1 MDILEI
7 NGTMEELILIISIGC
22 LGLAIGF
29 VTGVY
34 HERRANFK
42 TRIRSLSKD
51 DDGKQ
56 SIDSEGYRS
65 NTNARPRNLEVLKE
79 LIIHN
84 SVKHDNTNERLIKL
98 FEKLKTLEEAVEAN
112 SKITE
117 FWQTVKKYAAYV
129 LIGGLTVYGG
139 NLAKHYII
147 DETPTPSVTQ

>member
-1 MDILEI
+1 MSGEP
-7 NGTMEELILIISIGC
+7 ISRPEFD
-22 LGLAIGF
+22 LYLKMNAESNQSTAKAIEAIQMQGQE
-29 VTGVY
+29 T
-34 HERRANFK
+34 
-42 TRIRSLSKD
+42 
-51 DDGKQ
+51 
-56 SIDSEGYRS
+56 
-65 NTNARPRNLEVLKE
+65 LEVLKE

-139 NLAKHYII
+139 YLVKHYII
-147 DETPTPSVTQ
+147 DETPTPLVTQ